1 MFRNA
6 VVAVSLL
13 FLMGCSS
20 QSGDASETEQP
31 TLDSPT
37 PAPQSES
44 SPVEPNPAEILQ
56 LCSDE
61 QRSGAQATVTSQT
74 SALRDGDFELAY
86 SYASPGF
93 RSGVSLEQFS
103 ALILASYQPL
113 LAQATL
119 EFGECLV
126 DSGGSQLAMD
136 VVLRGSGENSLGLR
150 YILGYTEGGW
160 LVDGASNFAVG
171 GRAA

>member
-20 QSGDASETEQP
+20 QSEVTPETDQPASDP
-31 TLDSPT
+31 ST

-44 SPVEPNPAEILQ
+44 SPVEPDPAEILQ

-61 QRSGAQATVTSQT
+61 QRSGAQATVTRQT

-103 ALILASYQPL
+103 VLILDSYQPL
-113 LAQATL
+113 LAEATL

-126 DSGGSQLAMD
+126 GNGGEQLAMD
-136 VVLRGSGENSLGLR
+136 VGLRGSGENSLGLR